1 MGCRMLLFSSPVS
14 SSMSSSL
21 SSPLSL
27 SLLLLL
33 MLLLKKRVGGSEGRV
48 IAVLELGKG
57 TVLELGKGAVRVS
70 FGDGV
75 DDLAFRLTTTSG
87 SSCWTFRKKLVGKQ
101 GHNE

>member
-87 SSCWTFRKKLVGKQ
+87 SSCWTFRKS
-101 GHNE
+101 

>member
-1 MGCRMLLFSSPVS
+1 
-14 SSMSSSL
+14 
-21 SSPLSL
+21 
-27 SLLLLL
+27 